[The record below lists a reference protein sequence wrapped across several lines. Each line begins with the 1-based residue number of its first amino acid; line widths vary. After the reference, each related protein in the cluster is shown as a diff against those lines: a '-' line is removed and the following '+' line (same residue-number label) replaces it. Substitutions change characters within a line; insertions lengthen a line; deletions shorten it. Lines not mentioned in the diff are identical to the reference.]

1 MSRKHVPGD
10 VRRRQILDAAAEL
23 FAERGFAGTT
33 TREIAKAV
41 GTSETVLF
49 RHFPSKER
57 LYAAILEHQVPVAEV
72 KRWVEE
78 LRKIADRRDD
88 EALFAAVA
96 RAVLRSY
103 RENTTYH
110 RLMLFAALENHKLAR
125 IGQTKYAA
133 PVARFLREYVARR
146 QAEGAFE
153 RLQPAF
159 VVHTLLSV
167 VGHYA
172 MWHALGVNSSGL
184 TDQDM
189 ATQMV
194 ALVARLRSRR

>member
-23 FAERGFAGTT
+23 FAQKGFAGTT
-33 TREIAKAV
+33 TREIASAV

-49 RHFPSKER
+49 RHFPTKER
-57 LYAAILEHQVPVAEV
+57 LYAAILEQQVPVAEV
-72 KRWVEE
+72 KRWVAE
-78 LRKIADRRDD
+78 LRTIADRRDD

-103 RENTTYH
+103 RENPTYH

-125 IGQTKYAA
+125 IGQMKYAA
-133 PVARFLREYVARR
+133 PVARFLREYVAQR
-146 QAEGAFE
+146 QAEGAFK

-159 VVHTLLSV
+159 VVHTLFSV
-167 VGHYA
+167 LGHYA
-172 MWHALGVNSSGL
+172 MWNALGANSSGL
-184 TDQDM
+184 TEQDV
-189 ATQMV
+189 ATQVV
-194 ALVARLRSRR
+194 ALLARLLK